1 MNSFAFSWCHRV
13 AILVLASAL
22 AACGGGGGDSG
33 SNPGTTPPSASP
45 GTLPPPVDP
54 PPNPPPQ
61 NRAPTISGTPAASV
75 TTGQAYSFT
84 PTAAD
89 PDGQTLTYSISNRPS
104 WATFNTSN
112 GQLSGTPTSGQVGP
126 YTGIVISVSD
136 GSLSASLPAFSITV
150 VQANRAPTISG
161 TPPASVTAGQAYSF
175 TPTAADPD
183 GQTLTFAC
191 SGCPSW
197 ATFTASNGRLS
208 GTPASAQIGT
218 YSNIVIS
225 VSDGSLSVSLP
236 AFSITVAAVQ
246 TGSATVNWTQPMFNT
261 DNSALTDLAGYRIYY
276 GTSAQSLTQVR
287 QLANPGLA
295 SAVIDNLSPAT
306 WYFAMTAYNAANV
319 ESARS
324 TVVSKVIQ

>member
-1 MNSFAFSWCHRV
+1 MKSFSVVWCHRV
-13 AILVLASAL
+13 AVLVLASAL

-33 SNPGTTPPSASP
+33 SNSGTTPPSASP
-45 GTLPPPVDP
+45 GTLPPPANP

-61 NRAPTISGTPAASV
+61 NRAPTISGTPAVSV

-104 WATFNTSN
+104 WATFSTSN
-112 GQLSGTPTSGQVGP
+112 GRLSGTPTSAQVGT
-126 YTGIVISVSD
+126 YAGIVISVSD

-150 VQANRAPTISG
+150 
-161 TPPASVTAGQAYSF
+161 
-175 TPTAADPD
+175 
-183 GQTLTFAC
+183 
-191 SGCPSW
+191 
-197 ATFTASNGRLS
+197 
-208 GTPASAQIGT
+208 
-218 YSNIVIS
+218 
-225 VSDGSLSVSLP
+225 
-236 AFSITVAAVQ
+236 AAVQ
-246 TGSATVNWTQPMFNT
+246 TGSATVNWTAPTLNT
-261 DNSALTDLAGYRIYY
+261 DNSTLTDLAGYRIYY
-276 GTSAQSLTQVR
+276 GTSAQSLTQVL